1 MEMQVGFR
9 RGGSLTSK
17 TNCPFKA
24 LVQVKLYIKEKRRK
38 CGFSEGDD
46 FDEVG
51 KLVRMLLVTD
61 AEKVNTGSIVS
72 IEIKKIVLIVF
83 RK

>member
-1 MEMQVGFR
+1 MNKKR
-9 RGGSLTSK
+9 ISLYLCWFWRVYYVFYVFT
-17 TNCPFKA
+17 TTRYYCE
-24 LVQVKLYIKEKRRK
+24 KENRRK
-38 CGFSEGDD
+38 CGFSEGAD

-51 KLVRMLLVTD
+51 KLVKMLLVTD

>member
-38 CGFSEGDD
+38 CFLSPSSPPWTTRPPSS
-46 FDEVG
+46 
-51 KLVRMLLVTD
+51 KTLLLKLLVPIL
-61 AEKVNTGSIVS
+61 NGSAT
-72 IEIKKIVLIVF
+72 
-83 RK
+83 